1 MLLITNRYTTPSIDS
16 FKGPIADDDFDID
29 MAQTDGLKKQ
39 AAEARASKLW
49 RTLRVASKS
58 RLNMLDKIDDGQDLQ
73 ALFEPSGDEN
83 PMSTES
89 KEEGAADDENQDVTK
104 SNNVQSKGIDTSN
117 TESAVAVNLE
127 TNGIEPREL
136 DEKSLESAQNVISS
150 DSTSEIP
157 QGSIAE

>member
-1 MLLITNRYTTPSIDS
+1 LLLITNRYTTPSIDS

>member
-83 PMSTES
+83 TMSTES

>member
-1 MLLITNRYTTPSIDS
+1 MTLIIDRYTIPSIDA

-29 MAQTDGLKKQ
+29 MAQTDELKKQ
-39 AAEARASKLW
+39 TADARASKLW

-73 ALFEPSGDEN
+73 ALFEPSKDEN

-89 KEEGAADDENQDVTK
+89 KEEGVPEDETQDVTK
-104 SNNVQSKGIDTSN
+104 STSMQSNGIN
-117 TESAVAVNLE
+117 KALAVNSE
-127 TNGIEPREL
+127 TNGIEPRER
-136 DEKSLESAQNVISS
+136 DEQSLESTQNVILSEF
-150 DSTSEIP
+150 TSEIP